1 MKKENLLYAYI
12 LFCLVYL
19 TLTLFEYENFAWF
32 LKPFLLPFLFGMVWK
47 SKSFPTKKILL
58 TALTFSWMGDVILM
72 FTNQGEIYF
81 ILGLVAFLI
90 SHLFYIALFLKQD
103 HPTNGV
109 RSPLFWLSLLVVGLY
124 LRSMLVLL
132 FPTLGALKL
141 PVTVY
146 AATIS
151 IMLIVAFKGY
161 LSWSGTAK
169 YAVLV
174 GAVFFVV
181 SDSLLAIDKFHE
193 PLPLATFGIML
204 TYLLAQSL
212 ITTGILKLNAKK

>member
-1 MKKENLLYAYI
+1 MQKANLLYSYI
-12 LFCLVYL
+12 GFCFVYL
-19 TLTLFEYENFAWF
+19 TLTLFGYENFAWF
-32 LKPFLLPFLFGMVWK
+32 LKPFLLPFLFIIVWK
-47 SKSFPTKKILL
+47 SETFPTKKILL
-58 TALTFSWMGDVILM
+58 TALTFSWLGDVILM
-72 FTNQGEIYF
+72 FANQGEIYF

-103 HPTNGV
+103 HTTNGA
-109 RSPLFWLSLLVVGLY
+109 RSPLFWLSFLIIGLY
-124 LRSMLVLL
+124 LRSMLMLL

-146 AATIS
+146 AVTIS

-161 LSWSGTAK
+161 LSWNGPAK
-169 YAVLV
+169 YAVLF
-174 GAVFFVV
+174 GAIFFVI

-193 PLPLATFGIML
+193 PLPYAAFGIML